1 MSADVI
7 PWEGG
12 CFCGAVRWRA
22 RGPLYH
28 VTHCHCSICRR
39 LSAAP
44 FVTWAS
50 VRASDFA
57 FVAGT
62 PARVASSRRAQRT
75 FCDRCGT
82 PLTFQLHASPEELD
96 VTVCSMDHPERIGPE
111 DHTQT
116 LTQLPWIRLA
126 DGLPRHETERPPVQA

>member
-1 MSADVI
+1 MLLRRRAVAHD
-7 PWEGG
+7 G
-12 CFCGAVRWRA
+12 CAVPHHA
-22 RGPLYH
+22 LSLLDLPAPLRG
-28 VTHCHCSICRR
+28 
-39 LSAAP
+39 
-44 FVTWAS
+44 S
-50 VRASDFA
+50 VRDLGECRAADFA

-62 PARVASSRRAQRT
+62 PARIASSRRAERT

-96 VTVCSMDHPERIGPE
+96 VTVCSMDHPERIAPE

-126 DGLPRHETERPPVQA
+126 DGLPRHETERPPLQA